1 MKKIIYEY
9 KYIQK
14 ELDVSEEDIINEVSI
29 RLDDD
34 SETLKLYDFDE
45 LPSYID
51 DLLSDDYYILSPDE
65 EDNIR
70 NKLIPLIESKYN
82 ELMDQQRNAE
92 LDLLRNRTSI
102 IFSIA
107 GLLDELSFHYPRVS
121 GDLGYSLSAE
131 EIVDLIIQNGNKE

>member
-1 MKKIIYEY
+1 MWYR
-9 KYIQK
+9 
-14 ELDVSEEDIINEVSI
+14 VSI

-34 SETLKLYDFDE
+34 SETLIRLCEFDE
-45 LPSYID
+45 LPGYID
-51 DLLSDDYYILSPDE
+51 DLLNEDYYILSPDE
-65 EDNIR
+65 KSSIR